1 MSSYFV
7 RSLKSGN
14 WRIVEEIWKDGQK
27 RQTGVPKEAFQAL
40 GINPAAPIEEIRI
53 RIQQINQS
61 KTLDRVTAAAR
72 RVNKLELIESVFF
85 QDKECQEF
93 LNSFQD
99 LSFGDQSYI
108 KKMNSHFKFFQKMIN
123 KLQIEPVDYWSQK
136 ERIYKYFIEKTVSI
150 AYVVKLLRVTNMYG
164 QFICRKRNQP
174 YEAVSVPKGRIRQ
187 AISESYQNSPNFR
200 GESDPLTPL
209 LLQQMRQNLV
219 VPGNYEWLFISIW
232 LGLRPNE
239 VNSLHKPVNY
249 RLEHDSSGTPIIWV
263 YQSKLASIEP
273 EKRWKGIPV
282 LYPEQTQALEIVTKG
297 FFKIPLNKT
306 MRKIFPGR
314 ITRYGGRKNF
324 MDMMLAKGHSLE
336 HISGWLG
343 HQDIQTT
350 WSKYRNKKS
359 VGY

>member
-1 MSSYFV
+1 MSSYYV
-7 RSLKSGN
+7 KKLESGN
-14 WRIVEEIWKDGQK
+14 WRILEEVWKNGK
-27 RQTGVPKEAFQAL
+27 RRQLTVPQQAYEGL
-40 GINPAAPIEEIRI
+40 GINRTASIDEIRL
-53 RIQQINQS
+53 RIKQINKS
-61 KTLDRVTAAAR
+61 SNLDRMTMAAR
-72 RVNKLELIESVFF
+72 RVHNIEFVDSVFF
-85 QDKECQEF
+85 LRTETEEF
-93 LNSFQD
+93 LNSFD
-99 LSFGDQSYI
+99 LIFFGNQLYI
-108 KKMNSHFKFFQKMIN
+108 RKMNSNFRFFQKMIN
-123 KLQIEPVDYWSQK
+123 ELQIEPMDYFDLK
-136 ERIYKYFIEKTVSI
+136 ERIYKYFIQKKISM
-150 AYVVKLLRVTNMYG
+150 AYVTRLLRIANLYG
-164 QFICRKRNQP
+164 KFVCRKRKQLFEP
-174 YEAVSVPKGRIRQ
+174 IPTPKGRIRQ
-187 AISESYQNSPNFR
+187 AISESYHGSPNFQ

-209 LLQQMRQNLV
+209 LLQQLRENLV

-232 LGLRPNE
+232 LGLRPIE

-263 YQSKLASIEP
+263 YQSKLTSIEP

-282 LYPEQTQALEIVTKG
+282 LYPEQTQALEIITKG
-297 FFKIPLNKT
+297 FFKMPLNKT